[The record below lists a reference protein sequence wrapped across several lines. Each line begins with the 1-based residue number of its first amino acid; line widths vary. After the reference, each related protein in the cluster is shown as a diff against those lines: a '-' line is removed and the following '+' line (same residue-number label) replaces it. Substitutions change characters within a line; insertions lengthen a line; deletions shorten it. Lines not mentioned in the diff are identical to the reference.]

1 MQQKNQLLS
10 QAFQVCAIVLAVST
24 FALLVYTGRFGLM
37 MGLIG
42 IGLATLVSPMLRFL
56 HEKFKIPRV
65 LSVVTFLI
73 VVALV
78 LALGFWGIGNVV
90 IDQLEDLTLKA
101 PELMN
106 KLEERWSALYERYPI
121 IQDQI
126 STLNISATL
135 KAGGSQIVK
144 GAQSGATLVSGLA
157 FAFVIAMYASISAQS
172 YLKRFVG
179 LFPASKRERVTSI
192 MGRLALTLRKWFR
205 AQLTDMAIIGGL
217 TMFGLWLVGAKYWAV
232 FGLLTA
238 ILGLIPYLGILIMV
252 VVAGLVTFASDPLMV
267 PWVLGVFVITQQIEG
282 NIVLPLVMKDQI
294 DIPEMPLLIF
304 MLLMATWFGLIGVF
318 LSTPV
323 FALFKVLHAELIRP
337 KLESS

>member
-1 MQQKNQLLS
+1 
-10 QAFQVCAIVLAVST
+10 
-24 FALLVYTGRFGLM
+24 
-37 MGLIG
+37 
-42 IGLATLVSPMLRFL
+42 
-56 HEKFKIPRV
+56 
-65 LSVVTFLI
+65 
-73 VVALV
+73 
-78 LALGFWGIGNVV
+78 
-90 IDQLEDLTLKA
+90 
-101 PELMN
+101 
-106 KLEERWSALYERYPI
+106 
-121 IQDQI
+121 
-126 STLNISATL
+126 
-135 KAGGSQIVK
+135 
-144 GAQSGATLVSGLA
+144 
-157 FAFVIAMYASISAQS
+157 
-172 YLKRFVG
+172 
-179 LFPASKRERVTSI
+179 